1 MKTLLTCMALAMCG
15 QALAQKDVALTLGSG
30 KEASFAQVAWRVS
43 DHEGL
48 QELVRPYGLVS
59 QIEGSVGLLRGRKA
73 GASSGFLVG
82 GVMPVIRRYWSSNEL
97 QSRYFFVAGLGVNL
111 FTHQHINSATN
122 AGTHFQFGEILGFGI
137 ALDNKGKVEVGYR
150 IQHFSNGGITAE
162 NPGVDLHLLR
172 VKVTLD

>member
-1 MKTLLTCMALAMCG
+1 MALAMCG

-30 KEASFAQVAWRVS
+30 KEASFVQVAWRVS

-73 GASSGFLVG
+73 GASSGFLIG
-82 GVMPVIRRYWSSNEL
+82 GVMPVIRRHWSL
-97 QSRYFFVAGLGVNL
+97 DGVQSKYFFEAGLGVNL

-122 AGTHFQFGEILGFGI
+122 AGTHFQFGEILGFGF
-137 ALDNKGKVEVGYR
+137 ALDRKGRVEIGYR
-150 IQHFSNGGITAE
+150 LQHFSNGGITDE

>member
-1 MKTLLTCMALAMCG
+1 MKTLLTCMALAMWG

-97 QSRYFFVAGLGVNL
+97 QSRYFFEAGLGVNL
-111 FTHQHINSATN
+111 FGGQRVNNATK

-150 IQHFSNGGITAE
+150 IQHFSNGGITDE

>member
-1 MKTLLTCMALAMCG
+1 MKTFLTCLALVTCS
-15 QALAQKDVALTLGSG
+15 QVLAQEDIAFSIGSG
-30 KEASFAQVAWRVS
+30 KEASFAQVAWRTP
-43 DHEGL
+43 DYQGL
-48 QELVRPYGLVS
+48 QEFVRPFGLVS
-59 QIEGSVGLLRGRKA
+59 HIEAGIGLLKGRKA

-82 GVMPVIRRYWSSNEL
+82 GVMPVIRRYWSSNEF
-97 QSRYFFVAGLGVNL
+97 QSRYFFEGGLGVNL
-111 FTHQHINSATN
+111 FGGQRVNNATK

-172 VKVTLD
+172 VKVALD

>member
-15 QALAQKDVALTLGSG
+15 QALAQRDTAFTIGSG
-30 KEASFAQVAWRVS
+30 KEASFAQVAWRIS

-48 QELVRPYGLVS
+48 KEIVRRSGWES

-82 GVMPVIRRYWSSNEL
+82 GIMPVIRRYWSL
-97 QSRYFFVAGLGVNL
+97 DDVQSKYFFEAGLGVNL

-122 AGTHFQFGEILGFGI
+122 AGTHFQFGEILGLGMV
-137 ALDNKGKVEVGYR
+137 LDGNGRVEVGYR
-150 IQHFSNGGITAE
+150 LQHFSNGGITAE